1 MRLRTGESVE
11 ETENLAYE
19 GGEGSM
25 EVRKWNAVN
34 EWIGLYLAQPAQTQQ
49 TMNKMY
55 LDKHLFFIIIFKC
68 RLSSGS
74 RRSWLSLISLFFY
87 NITQLRLT
95 CVFWF

>member
-1 MRLRTGESVE
+1 ME
-11 ETENLAYE
+11 ETENLAYR

-55 LDKHLFFIIIFKC
+55 LDKHLFFF
-68 RLSSGS
+68 LSSSLSAVFLQEVDNHGS
-74 RRSWLSLISLFFY
+74 L
-87 NITQLRLT
+87 
-95 CVFWF
+95 